1 MLKGS
6 DCVKNKWN
14 IFFVSVIF
22 VLCCVIALLSCNI
35 YTLSDNNNEAT
46 ESEVKP
52 NPTEIS
58 DIILD
63 VPTLCQLPKLPTGCE
78 TVSATMVMN
87 YYDIDITATEFAE
100 KWLLCDYQ
108 FIKSGDKTFGPD
120 PNEVFVGDPFEAYGY
135 GCYAPAME
143 KAINKSELNCKAEV
157 ITKKSL
163 DELCSEYVSKGEPV
177 LVWVTLRMG
186 EPKEGESWYID
197 DDTPFT
203 WTTGEHCMVLV
214 GYNDKYYFFNDPM
227 TGGVV
232 AYKKDLSQQRFE
244 VFGMQS
250 LRLIAE

>member
-1 MLKGS
+1 MA
-6 DCVKNKWN
+6 
-14 IFFVSVIF
+14 FMRVSIHK
-22 VLCCVIALLSCNI
+22 I
-35 YTLSDNNNEAT
+35 
-46 ESEVKP
+46 
-52 NPTEIS
+52 
-58 DIILD
+58 
-63 VPTLCQLPKLPTGCE
+63 G
-78 TVSATMVMN
+78 
-87 YYDIDITATEFAE
+87 
-100 KWLLCDYQ
+100 
-108 FIKSGDKTFGPD
+108 GKTFGPD

-143 KAINKSELNCKAEV
+143 KAINESELNCKAEV

-163 DELCSEYVSKGEPV
+163 DELCSEYISKGEPV
-177 LVWVTLRMG
+177 LVWVTLRME

-197 DDTPFT
+197 DDTIFT

-227 TGGVV
+227 TDGIV